1 MTVQTFVSE
10 EVEVFSEH
18 AHFDGA
24 EFLGNQV
31 LHRLEGG
38 LMSLPEVVLD
48 ELKSVCPR
56 LVHGSNIM
64 QYFIALVHYLWRV
77 GSAKFEV
84 S

>member
-64 QYFIALVHYLWRV
+64 QYFIALVHYFW
-77 GSAKFEV
+77 GFCTTKFEL

>member
-1 MTVQTFVSE
+1 MSVQTLVPK

-18 AHFDGA
+18 AHFDGS

-48 ELKSVCPR
+48 ELKSVYPR
-56 LVHGSNIM
+56 LMHDSKIM

-77 GSAKFEV
+77 GVTKFEV
-84 S
+84 

>member
-1 MTVQTFVSE
+1 
-10 EVEVFSEH
+10 
-18 AHFDGA
+18 
-24 EFLGNQV
+24 

-48 ELKSVCPR
+48 ELKSICPR

-84 S
+84 

>member
-31 LHRLEGG
+31 LHRLERG

-56 LVHGSNIM
+56 LMHDSKVM
-64 QYFIALVHYLWRV
+64 QYFIALVHYFCWV

-84 S
+84 

>member
-1 MTVQTFVSE
+1 MSVQTLVPK

-18 AHFDGA
+18 SYFDGP

-38 LMSLPEVVLD
+38 LMPLPEMVLD
-48 ELKSVCPR
+48 ELKSVYPR
-56 LVHGSNIM
+56 LMHDSKIM

-77 GSAKFEV
+77 VVAKFEV
-84 S
+84 